1 MRNTSDSVFVGFR
14 APTDIVQTLKR
25 RVAEE
30 DTDLSKFIR
39 RALRRELLA
48 SGSLSQGKDRR

>member
-1 MRNTSDSVFVGFR
+1 MRNASDTVFVGFR

-39 RALRRELLA
+39 RALRRELVA
-48 SGSLSQGKDRR
+48 SGSLRQGRERQ